1 MEQSKLNNDAE
12 ILRTHSIQLDIMEQY
27 LIEENN
33 WMEDVANQAKKL
45 EMNNVRQHN
54 QYRSWKVWLSY
65 IYSKRS

>member
-12 ILRTHSIQLDIMEQY
+12 ILRTHSIQLNIMEQY
-27 LIEENN
+27 LTEKNN

-54 QYRSWKVWLSY
+54 QYGSWRV
-65 IYSKRS
+65 

>member
-54 QYRSWKVWLSY
+54 QYRS
-65 IYSKRS
+65 